1 MSGDTAKTCDKDVL
15 TPELHALAASLSA
28 VQAQGVADYA
38 PKVDDLIASDCRDI
52 NRIQQILDG
61 VLDFAGHPHG
71 LALFRRLCRHL
82 WHLDQQAAADY
93 AQIYREYWDPE
104 DERPWQQIPGPS
116 RADLGR

>member
-1 MSGDTAKTCDKDVL
+1 MSRDTAESCEGDAL
-15 TPELHALAASLSA
+15 TSELRALAASLSA

-38 PKVDDLIASDCRDI
+38 PIVDDLIASDCRDV
-52 NRIQQILDG
+52 NRIEQILDG

-93 AQIYREYWDPE
+93 VQIYRACWDPE
-104 DERPWQQIPGPS
+104 DERPWQQLPGPS
-116 RADLGR
+116 RADAGR